1 MYQYASVENLYPYTI
16 LRAYELKQHETNNQG
31 RLTRVNLNM
40 VPGTAP
46 KPEFIGAT
54 ETEITIEF
62 IPSEDKTVA
71 SYDLCWRVHAQ
82 TWEDASEKLAVQ
94 KETFLNKPKVRLD
107 AHGLE
112 PGTTYALRL
121 IAKDIDNTPGSPGPE
136 LIVDTDGV
144 SCAPKTCCVMM

>member
-1 MYQYASVENLYPYTI
+1 MDLFQLILDTSVYHLINTQFFRSVCNCLAHSDTLQTI
-16 LRAYELKQHETNNQG
+16 TISFYVQ
-31 RLTRVNLNM
+31 
-40 VPGTAP
+40 
-46 KPEFIGAT
+46 
-54 ETEITIEF
+54 TEITIEF

-121 IAKDIDNTPGSPGPE
+121 IAKDIDNTPGSPGQE